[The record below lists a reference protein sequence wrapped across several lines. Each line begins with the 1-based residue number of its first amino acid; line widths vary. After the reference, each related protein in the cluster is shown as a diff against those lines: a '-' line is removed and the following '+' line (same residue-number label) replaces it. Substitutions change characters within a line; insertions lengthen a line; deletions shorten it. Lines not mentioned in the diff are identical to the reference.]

1 MTETSTITGQYT
13 IDSETSISLYQG
25 ETNIGTLT
33 DIILT
38 ENYLSFNIDLTGV
51 CNETREDKRYF
62 ALVADKDPTYD
73 EATDPNAPTNTGSST
88 IASKPCTI
96 ETELTSDNVSQTISL
111 GDSIQNILIA
121 VTVWVNLYR
130 NP

>member
-1 MTETSTITGQYT
+1 M
-13 IDSETSISLYQG
+13 
-25 ETNIGTLT
+25 
-33 DIILT
+33 
-38 ENYLSFNIDLTGV
+38 
-51 CNETREDKRYF
+51 CNEQIE
-62 ALVADKDPTYD
+62 ADKDPTYD

-121 VTVWVNLYR
+121 VTVGSTCTETLSVSSSNLPEGISVSLDNNQITISGTPLSNSVGTFDYDIILSVAS
-130 NP
+130 PQLL